1 MMNNKHNIT
10 ASPLDLVMHMRRT
23 KYKKV
28 SEYIPKYNLLNF
40 FEGNSEKLLFF
51 DDKNFAGID
60 YWLQNSLDRK
70 IQGLGRNRKYSSINP
85 YVYFAFSTKFRNGLK
100 PLFGNIRIFP
110 FRSEGMEL

>member
-51 DDKNFAGID
+51 GDKNFAGID

-70 IQGLGRNRKYSSINP
+70 
-85 YVYFAFSTKFRNGLK
+85 FRDWEETENTAALI
-100 PLFGNIRIFP
+100 LTFI
-110 FRSEGMEL
+110 SLLVQSLEMD

>member
-1 MMNNKHNIT
+1 MNNKHNIT

-51 DDKNFAGID
+51 GDKNFAGID

-70 IQGLGRNRKYSSINP
+70 IRDWEETENTAALILTFISLLVQSL
-85 YVYFAFSTKFRNGLK
+85 
-100 PLFGNIRIFP
+100 
-110 FRSEGMEL
+110 EMD